1 MEIGFIKF
9 DEEALRRSRKVIKLL
24 GGQGTIDELGLGRVR
39 DAFSNTLFPGISLL
53 HTRAKYF
60 LLLPALYEYLTSK
73 EITGPR
79 AARQLVRDYEIRLTR
94 RLKRGSLRGPD
105 GKDPFGIIGS
115 DFVADDP
122 KDKSFVKYD
131 PAYVYNVGLQTYG
144 LIPSG
149 GNIYQILAET
159 SRRRAQAPQRNISQS
174 DDIADDTG
182 ALSAERIRF
191 GLCCRDYRFE
201 DDDSPLD
208 IRLDGE
214 EAQFLSREIQTHSD
228 GSLLKYLIERDG
240 DIGDKYGQTFDS
252 LEPILSRDIPDTPL
266 LKAYIL
272 ALRFSRFALLLRT
285 RYAIL
290 LNEASGAVSAS
301 AERADSD
308 SLYRQYDELLSKHA
322 KDFAPDKIEEIIK
335 FASGHKANPI
345 YYESFLRE
353 AAKYIFSGDM
363 AALDEAIAR
372 REIEVKSKRRSKL
385 ANPAGEKYFTPAE
398 MNFRWPTVFTIL
410 GDLREGK
417 GSFRS

>member
-1 MEIGFIKF
+1 M
-9 DEEALRRSRKVIKLL
+9 
-24 GGQGTIDELGLGRVR
+24 
-39 DAFSNTLFPGISLL
+39 
-53 HTRAKYF
+53 
-60 LLLPALYEYLTSK
+60 
-73 EITGPR
+73 
-79 AARQLVRDYEIRLTR
+79 
-94 RLKRGSLRGPD
+94 
-105 GKDPFGIIGS
+105 
-115 DFVADDP
+115 
-122 KDKSFVKYD
+122 
-131 PAYVYNVGLQTYG
+131 
-144 LIPSG
+144 
-149 GNIYQILAET
+149 
-159 SRRRAQAPQRNISQS
+159 
-174 DDIADDTG
+174 
-182 ALSAERIRF
+182 
-191 GLCCRDYRFE
+191 
-201 DDDSPLD
+201 
-208 IRLDGE
+208 
-214 EAQFLSREIQTHSD
+214 SREIQTHSD